1 MDSGRD
7 RGRGLSAGHGR
18 ALAAAVA
25 ITLIAAAALTAAVIV
40 FVRMAP
46 APRPAAEF
54 TLRPFGTVADLP
66 GWADDDPSMAL
77 AAFRGSCAVFERMP
91 PTRPLGRD
99 GREGVAGDWQA
110 VCAEAGRVPVSPG
123 PARAFFERAFAPAL
137 VLDGHDDEGL
147 FTGYYEPELHGSRVR
162 TARYQV
168 PLLTPPTDLVSA
180 DLGAFLPEM
189 QGRRI
194 AGRVVSGKLVPYP
207 ARSAIEAG
215 ALGGRSRPILWV
227 DDPVEAFFLH
237 IQGSGRIVLRDGSTV
252 RVGYAAKN
260 GQPYTAIGRV
270 LVKRGALTRD
280 EVSLQSIARWLRAH
294 PDEAKA
300 VMDENRSYVFFQI
313 LDGGDAELG
322 PPGSQGVPLTPG
334 RSLAVDP
341 AFHTLGAPIWLDT
354 VLPDPKP
361 GGDDRRLRRL
371 VIAQDTGGAITGA
384 VRGDM
389 FWGFGQDA
397 EAIAGRM
404 KSRGRMIVLL
414 PRPVLARLTSGQR

>member
-7 RGRGLSAGHGR
+7 RRRGLSPAHSR

-25 ITLIAAAALTAAVIV
+25 TTLLAAAALAASIIV

-46 APRPAAEF
+46 SVQPTAEL

-66 GWADDDPSMAL
+66 GWANDDPSMAL

-91 PTRPLGRD
+91 PSRPLGRD
-99 GREGVAGDWQA
+99 GLEGRASDWQA
-110 VCAEAGRVPVSPG
+110 ACAEAARVPFGTG
-123 PARAFFERAFAPAL
+123 PARAFFERTFAPAL
-137 VLDGHDDEGL
+137 VLNGNGDHGL

-168 PLLTPPTDLVSA
+168 PLLAPPTDLVSV

-194 AGRVVSGKLVPYP
+194 TGRVVDGKLVPYP
-207 ARSAIEAG
+207 ARAAIEAG

-237 IQGSGRIVLRDGSTV
+237 IQGSGRIVLRDGTTI

-270 LVKRGALTRD
+270 LVQRGALAKD
-280 EVSLQSIARWLRAH
+280 DVSLQSIAGWLRAH
-294 PDEAKA
+294 PDEAA
-300 VMDENRSYVFFQI
+300 AIMDENRSYVFFQV
-313 LDGGDAELG
+313 LDRRDAALG

-334 RSLAVDP
+334 RSMAVDP
-341 AFHTLGAPIWLDT
+341 AFHTLGVPIWLDT

-371 VIAQDTGGAITGA
+371 VVAQDTGGAITGA

-389 FWGFGQDA
+389 FWGFGPDA

-414 PRPVLARLTSGQR
+414 PRPVLARLTLGHR

>member
-1 MDSGRD
+1 LDSGRD
-7 RGRGLSAGHGR
+7 RRRGLSAGQGR
-18 ALAAAVA
+18 ALAAAA
-25 ITLIAAAALTAAVIV
+25 AATLLAAAALATSIIV

-46 APRPAAEF
+46 SVRQAPQF

-66 GWADDDPSMAL
+66 GWAKDDQSMAL

-99 GREGVAGDWQA
+99 GLEGMAGDWQA
-110 VCAEAGRVPVSPG
+110 ACAEAARVPVSPG
-123 PARAFFERAFAPAL
+123 PARAFFERTFAPAL
-137 VLDGHDDEGL
+137 VLDGRDDHGL

-168 PLLTPPTDLVSA
+168 PLLAPPTDLVSV
-180 DLGAFLPEM
+180 DLGDFLPEM
-189 QGRRI
+189 RGRRI
-194 AGRVVSGKLVPYP
+194 AGRVFGGKLVPYP
-207 ARSAIEAG
+207 ERAAIEAG

-237 IQGSGRIVLRDGSTV
+237 IQGSGRIVLRDGTTV

-270 LVKRGALTRD
+270 LVKSGALAKD
-280 EVSLQSIARWLRAH
+280 DVSLQSIAQWLRAH
-294 PDEAKA
+294 PDEAA
-300 VMDENRSYVFFQI
+300 AIMDENRSYVFFRV
-313 LDGGDAELG
+313 LDTGDAELG

-341 AFHTLGAPIWLDT
+341 AFHALGVPVWLDT

-389 FWGFGQDA
+389 FWGFGPDA

-414 PRPVLARLTSGQR
+414 PRPVLARLTLGHR